1 MAKKPD
7 QIDPKELRQQ
17 LIDLARAIIELE
29 EQGDLLEATPEL
41 IKIMGDLRARLFEY
55 EVRFTG
61 RLFAEEDDV
70 PEVLE
75 AQRIV
80 DEAAR
85 RLEEEEEEEW
95 WRRWNMDP
103 DAGGD
108 VGGN

>member
-1 MAKKPD
+1 MAKKGD

-17 LIDLARAIIELE
+17 LIDLARAIIQLE
-29 EQGDLLEATPEL
+29 EQGDLLEAIPEL
-41 IKIMGDLRARLFEY
+41 IKIMGDLRSRLFEY

-61 RLFAEEDDV
+61 RLFGDKEEP

-85 RLEEEEEEEW
+85 RLEEEEEEDW
-95 WRRWNMDP
+95 WRRWNTDP
-103 DAGGD
+103 DENGD
-108 VGGN
+108 A

>member
-1 MAKKPD
+1 MEKKPD
-7 QIDPKELRQQ
+7 QVDPKELRQQ

-41 IKIMGDLRARLFEY
+41 IKVMGDLRSKLFEY

-61 RLFAEEDDV
+61 RLFGDEDDL

-95 WRRWNMDP
+95 WRRWNVDP
-103 DAGGD
+103 DVGGD